1 MKAASISELKRELGN
16 YNSGQLLDFCLR
28 LAKFKK
34 ENKELL
40 SYLLF
45 QAQDR
50 ESYIK
55 EVENEITEQFELI
68 NRSNIYLVKKS
79 VRKILRNVIKQ
90 IRFTADTEIE
100 VELLMHFCYCMDK
113 FSIPIDQSRQL
124 NNLYEKQFL
133 KIKKCI
139 ENLHP
144 DLQYDLKRQ
153 LNKTRLQD
161 S

>member
-1 MKAASISELKRELGN
+1 MKAASINELKRELGN
-16 YNSGQLLDFCLR
+16 YNSHQLLDFCLR

-45 QAQDR
+45 EATDR
-50 ESYIK
+50 EGYVK
-55 EVENEITEQFELI
+55 EVKNEISAQFQLI

-79 VRKILRNVIKQ
+79 VRKILRNVNKQ
-90 IRFTADTEIE
+90 ILFTADSEIE
-100 VELLMHFCYCMDK
+100 VELLMHFCNCMDK
-113 FSIPIDQSRQL
+113 YSIPIDQSRQL
-124 NNLYEKQFL
+124 NNLHEKQFL

-153 LNKTRLQD
+153 LNKTQLPD